1 MYFCLSGAQEH
12 EICHHHSC
20 PRVACRN
27 VGWSCSLS
35 SCILFICFHC
45 MGQDLA
51 STSSTSLWLPQVPP
65 KYQKK
70 NENLPGHME
79 HFFKCLLN
87 QLTSQGFQHCTLY
100 SRSTLYSKQY
110 TRVCFCY
117 SREAKE
123 QRGYHLPITIS
134 AFIFWSK
141 YKTQMKIVKTN
152 TKKNAFKSKF

>member
-1 MYFCLSGAQEH
+1 MSTGSMQECGLELFPVLLHFVRMLPLHGAR
-12 EICHHHSC
+12 SC
-20 PRVACRN
+20 VHKQHQP
-27 VGWSCSLS
+27 
-35 SCILFICFHC
+35 
-45 MGQDLA
+45 LA
-51 STSSTSLWLPQVPP
+51 PTSPTQVP
-65 KYQKK
+65 KKK